1 MSTPRIVAFAGSAR
15 KDSFNKKLIRLA
27 AKAAEAAGAQV
38 TLLDLRDFA
47 MPLYDGDLE
56 AAEGIPEP
64 ARRFKQALIEHD
76 GFLISSPEYN
86 SSISPA
92 LKNAIDWASR
102 PVPGEPALVAYQ
114 GKAAGLM
121 AASPGALGGL
131 RGLVHVRSILG
142 NIGVLVIPDQI
153 AIAKAPDAFAAD
165 GSLKDATQQAGVEK
179 VARSL
184 TTLLGRIVQ
193 R

>member
-1 MSTPRIVAFAGSAR
+1 MGAARIVAFAGSAR

-27 AKAAEAAGAQV
+27 ARAAEAAGAQV
-38 TLLDLRDFA
+38 TLLDLRDYP

-64 ARRFKQALIEHD
+64 ARRFKQALIDHD

-102 PVPGEPALVAYQ
+102 PAPAEAYQ

-153 AIAKAPDAFAAD
+153 AISRAPDAFAPD
-165 GSLKDATQQAGVEK
+165 GSLKDAAQQAAVEK
-179 VARSL
+179 VARNL
-184 TTLLGRIVQ
+184 TALVEKLKK
-193 R
+193 

>member
-1 MSTPRIVAFAGSAR
+1 MSTARIVAFAGSAR
-15 KDSFNKKLIRLA
+15 KESFNKKLVRLA
-27 AKAAEAAGAQV
+27 ARAAEAAGAQV
-38 TLLDLRDFA
+38 TVLDLRDFP

-64 ARRFKQALIEHD
+64 ARRFKQALIDHD
-76 GFLISSPEYN
+76 GFLISCPEYN
-86 SSISPA
+86 SSITPA

-114 GKAAGLM
+114 GKVAGLL

-142 NIGVLVIPDQI
+142 NIGVLVIPEQI
-153 AIAKAPDAFAAD
+153 AIGKAPEAFAAD
-165 GSLKDATQQAGVEK
+165 GSLKDAAQQAAVDN
-179 VARSL
+179 VAKRL
-184 TTLLGRIVQ
+184 TALLAKIKG
-193 R
+193 

>member
-1 MSTPRIVAFAGSAR
+1 MSTARIVAFAGSAR

-27 AKAAEAAGAQV
+27 ARAAEAAGAQV
-38 TLLDLRDFA
+38 TLLDLRDYA

-56 AAEGIPEP
+56 ATEGIPEP
-64 ARRFKQALIEHD
+64 ARRFKQALIDHD
-76 GFLISSPEYN
+76 GFLISCPEYN
-86 SSISPA
+86 SSIAPA

-114 GKAAGLM
+114 GKVAGLM

-142 NIGVLVIPDQI
+142 NIGVLVVPEQI
-153 AIAKAPDAFAAD
+153 AISKAHEAFSAD
-165 GSLKDATQQAGVEK
+165 GALKDGAQQTAVEN
-179 VARSL
+179 VAKRL
-184 TTLLGRIVQ
+184 AVLLGKVKA
-193 R
+193 